1 VHSCVRMRHGRPS
14 AQLVIRKLKVEKAAV
29 DVQSEAITRWPAKN
43 DPSPSV
49 ERSLPQHGLSGLLK
63 AGISASSRSDRV
75 ATIRPASFSANCVAA
90 GPFLNAGTDSQSARG
105 RLQVFRDLTPKLRSA
120 ARIVATCRREFTVFA
135 PSCDKRCDPYAF
147 AHGHRPGMAHS
158 DPSTVAFA
166 VGDAI
171 LVASVVA
178 GGPLVAVAPKV
189 MADWVGWE
197 KVLTAPLPEPAT
209 A

>member
-1 VHSCVRMRHGRPS
+1 MRHGRPS
-14 AQLVIRKLKVEKAAV
+14 AQLVIRKLKVEKTAV

-43 DPSPSV
+43 DQPKPRAQFASTRL
-49 ERSLPQHGLSGLLK
+49 ERITKSGYLRVW
-63 AGISASSRSDRV
+63 SCDRV
-75 ATIRPASFSANCVAA
+75 AAIRPASFSAKCVAA
-90 GPFLNAGTDSQSARG
+90 GPLLTAGTDLQSARG
-105 RLQVFRDLTPKLRSA
+105 RFQMFRVLTLKLRSA
-120 ARIVATCRREFTVFA
+120 ARIVATCRPEFTAFT
-135 PSCDKRCDPYAF
+135 PSCDQRCDPYAF
-147 AHGHRPGMAHS
+147 AHGHRPGMVHS

-178 GGPLVAVAPKV
+178 GGPLVTVAPRV

-197 KVLTAPLPEPAT
+197 KVLATPLPEPAT